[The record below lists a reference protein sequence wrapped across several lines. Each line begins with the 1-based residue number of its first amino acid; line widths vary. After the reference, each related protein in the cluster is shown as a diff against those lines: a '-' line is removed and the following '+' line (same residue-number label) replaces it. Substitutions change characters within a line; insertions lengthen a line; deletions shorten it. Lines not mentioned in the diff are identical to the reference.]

1 MIRLNPAPA
10 RPTEA
15 AEVDG
20 TARDAELF
28 FERHKDVYPLCSD
41 APPLLLDKSTP
52 KRQTDKKSP

>member
-20 TARDAELF
+20 AAKGAELF
-28 FERHKDVYPLCSD
+28 FERHKGAYPLCSHHR
-41 APPLLLDKSTP
+41 LLP
-52 KRQTDKKSP
+52 